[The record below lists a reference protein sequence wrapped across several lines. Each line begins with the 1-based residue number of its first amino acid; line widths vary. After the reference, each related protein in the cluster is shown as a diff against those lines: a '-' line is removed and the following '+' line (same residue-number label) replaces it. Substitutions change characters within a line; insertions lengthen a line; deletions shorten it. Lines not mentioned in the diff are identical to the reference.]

1 MRYVNECWKIQN
13 FIEYEDRHYITE
25 ADADVAVVA
34 VADSTG
40 LNEPKHTD
48 VTQDRAQPGNDGEE
62 LPVGL
67 AFDVQDMLLVQEGET
82 RATPEAGLL
91 VIK

>member
-1 MRYVNECWKIQN
+1 MS
-13 FIEYEDRHYITE
+13 
-25 ADADVAVVA
+25 VVA

-48 VTQDRAQPGNDGEE
+48 VTQDRAQPGNGGEE

-67 AFDVQDMLLVQEGET
+67 AVEVQDYSLVQKRET
-82 RATPEAGLL
+82 KTSPEAGLL
-91 VIK
+91 ELRVYT

>member
-1 MRYVNECWKIQN
+1 MS
-13 FIEYEDRHYITE
+13 
-25 ADADVAVVA
+25 VVA

-48 VTQDRAQPGNDGEE
+48 VTQDKAQPGNGGEE

-67 AFDVQDMLLVQEGET
+67 AVEVQDYSLVQKRET
-82 RATPEAGLL
+82 KTSPEAGLL
-91 VIK
+91 ELQVYRTL

>member
-1 MRYVNECWKIQN
+1 M
-13 FIEYEDRHYITE
+13 T
-25 ADADVAVVA
+25 VVA

-48 VTQDRAQPGNDGEE
+48 VTQDRAHPGNGGEE

-67 AFDVQDMLLVQEGET
+67 AFDVQDYSLVQKRET
-82 RATPEAGLL
+82 KTSLEAGLL
-91 VIK
+91 ELRVYT

>member
-1 MRYVNECWKIQN
+1 MTNPN
-13 FIEYEDRHYITE
+13 FLEFEDNHSITE
-25 ADADVAVVA
+25 AYAEVSVVA

-48 VTQDRAQPGNDGEE
+48 VTQDRAQSGNGGEE

-67 AFDVQDMLLVQEGET
+67 AFDVQDYSLVQKRET
-82 RATPEAGLL
+82 KTSPEAGLL
-91 VIK
+91 ELRVYT

>member
-1 MRYVNECWKIQN
+1 MS
-13 FIEYEDRHYITE
+13 
-25 ADADVAVVA
+25 VVA

-48 VTQDRAQPGNDGEE
+48 VTQNRAHPGNGGEE

-67 AFDVQDMLLVQEGET
+67 AFDVQDMPLVQEGVT
-82 RATPEAGLL
+82 KATPEAGLL
-91 VIK
+91 VFK